1 MRLFA
6 AAFVLS
12 LTAASAGDFSPATSP
27 ARMDVNHAIAARVAP
42 GLYTMQ
48 ERAEALQRYL
58 HLAFL
63 PTLGQPITLTP
74 AAPAVPGLAELDFH
88 SANVNTG
95 NLYITWMRAG
105 GEAAILSLDPKPG
118 SLDNGNMTIAIRA
131 RASQRYDFDCRALPS
146 PKPLSYSVYPGN
158 VSGTV
163 QIGQDG
169 HFLIAVDKVATDRTV
184 TLFINQITP
193 PFTRSSWFFY
203 GCDISP
209 F

>member
-6 AAFVLS
+6 AALVLS

-74 AAPAVPGLAELDFH
+74 AAPAVPGVAELDFQ

-95 NLYITWMRAG
+95 NLYISWMRPV
-105 GEAAILSLDPKPG
+105 GEAAIVSLDTQPN
-118 SLDNGNMTIAIRA
+118 SLDNGELTIAIRA
-131 RASQRYDFDCRALPS
+131 RAGQRYDFDCRAQPS
-146 PKPLSYSVYPGN
+146 PTPLTYFVAPAN

-163 QIGQDG
+163 QIESDG
-169 HFLIAVDKVATDRTV
+169 HFLIAVDKVAKDRTV
-184 TLFINQITP
+184 TVSVRQITP
-193 PFTRSSWFFY
+193 FLKSSWFFY